1 MAKNIFTGF
10 KSNMKIQPVN
20 INNNYSFQARKK
32 EIRKADDIVRK
43 VNNEFPAFSTTFAT
57 GNWNVLERKD
67 CYLPLSIRSGIR
79 KERDKFYAEVNKDKF
94 ALTVFDTIKETKIGN
109 CSEKNW
115 LTLGALAAN
124 GYYDSFRISA
134 QMKWNVI
141 DKRNGKK
148 VFAKDEDIDH
158 DLILTTMNNTGDN
171 TKDAV
176 IVDGWLNKAMSFSEA
191 KTTYFSMIKEK
202 EMEEMKDRVTR
213 EFITLNKDN
222 EINLNNYEF
231 IPQISFTI
239 PKNYLFN
246 IKNKEDMIEFGEII
260 AQKYPILV
268 FKENK

>member
-1 MAKNIFTGF
+1 
-10 KSNMKIQPVN
+10 MKIQP
-20 INNNYSFQARKK
+20 INTNYSFKSKRK
-32 EIRKADDIVRK
+32 EIRKADDIVRN
-43 VNNEFPAFSTTFAT
+43 VNLQFPAFSTSYAQR
-57 GNWNVLERKD
+57 NWNVLSKKD
-67 CYLPLSIRSGIR
+67 TFLPLRIKI
-79 KERDKFYAEVNKDKF
+79 KILNERDKFNIECKKDKY
-94 ALTVFDTIKETKIGN
+94 ALTVFDTLKESKVGN

-158 DLILTTMNNTGDN
+158 DLILTTMNNTGNN

-213 EFITLNKDN
+213 EFITLNKDK
-222 EINLNNYEF
+222 EIDLNNYEF

-260 AQKYPILV
+260 AQKYPELIL
-268 FKENK
+268 K

>member
-1 MAKNIFTGF
+1 
-10 KSNMKIQPVN
+10 MKIQPVN
-20 INNNYSFQARKK
+20 TNNNYTFQAKHK
-32 EIRKADDIVRK
+32 ELRKADDIVRN
-43 VNNEFPAFSTTFAT
+43 VNLQFPAFSTSYAQR
-57 GNWNVLERKD
+57 NWNVLSKKD
-67 CYLPLSIRSGIR
+67 TFLPLRIKI
-79 KERDKFYAEVNKDKF
+79 KILNERDKFNIECKKDKY
-94 ALTVFDTIKETKIGN
+94 ALTVFDTLKESKVGN

-158 DLILTTMNNTGDN
+158 DLILTTMNNTGNN

-213 EFITLNKDN
+213 EFITLNKDK
-222 EINLNNYEF
+222 EIDLNNYEF

-260 AQKYPILV
+260 AQKYPELIL
-268 FKENK
+268 KDRNDN